1 MPRALP
7 AQRVSPSIAVVL
19 SAGARVRSPR
29 MVWCQSSK
37 CLLGPAEGL
46 VAQKTL
52 SRRSSEAHPEAASR
66 ASLSAQSRARN
77 RRNRSLET
85 GRSRCLQTVRSR
97 LTACCVKKRP
107 SLDLVFALH
116 LAAVD
121 AREMRDERIHR
132 RRSISRNNGAR
143 RSDECLKCLCLLQSI
158 SAQEEEWPAITCP
171 KALAKREACGSR
183 RDSVPPAGYSSSRPP
198 RTERSLSIHSEAPDL
213 ATLG

>member
-1 MPRALP
+1 MPTRSGRRARCAKNVVAEIFGSAPGSRLP
-7 AQRVSPSIAVVL
+7 RISQRAESRAKSPQ
-19 SAGARVRSPR
+19 P
-29 MVWCQSSK
+29 
-37 CLLGPAEGL
+37 LLGDW
-46 VAQKTL
+46 KT
-52 SRRSSEAHPEAASR
+52 
-66 ASLSAQSRARN
+66 
-77 RRNRSLET
+77 
-85 GRSRCLQTVRSR
+85 RCLQTVRSR